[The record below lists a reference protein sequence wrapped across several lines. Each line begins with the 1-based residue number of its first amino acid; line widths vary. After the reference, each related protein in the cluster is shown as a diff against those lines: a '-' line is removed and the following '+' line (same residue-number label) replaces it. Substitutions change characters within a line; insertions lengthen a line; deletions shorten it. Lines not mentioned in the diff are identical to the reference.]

1 MVVRGPLSWKRG
13 IRLQAVAAHC
23 LCRQARVRE
32 DQAGLAHL
40 LRACLLLR
48 TVWVVCYCCPV
59 AVVTPVVAQTSVLA
73 AVVHMAAIP

>member
-1 MVVRGPLSWKRG
+1 M
-13 IRLQAVAAHC
+13 
-23 LCRQARVRE
+23 RE

-59 AVVTPVVAQTSVLA
+59 AVVTLVVAQTSVLA
-73 AVVHMAAIP
+73 AVVHMAALP